1 MPDPA
6 YRVARQVA
14 RGVAAELGLTPPFD
28 VDRVAGRFAVVLD
41 EEVPTRSDVVVLH
54 APTPGE
60 RARIVVD
67 GGLEE
72 SPARRRFAV
81 AHGLGHVLLGWHPL
95 GTPCD
100 VSIRPWELPV
110 TVHDLVEGEASA
122 FARELLMPTRWIE
135 SFDSLDRPAMLA
147 RHVAERAGQSAMPAA
162 RSVALLLGPGI
173 VWCVVDGWGRVVDA
187 GRSPG
192 TSVCAPRAGDELEP
206 RSFARH
212 AVERHRDEHEN
223 LAIMFWRFD
232 EQGARELPRDRTART
247 VAIDIAHELGMGDSG
262 ATVLAARVEGI
273 AGWANE
279 QLGTASLE
287 GMRHALDERA
297 RTVPELATIAEHP
310 EFPALIRAKATE
322 LVAKR
327 LAR

>member
-6 YRVARQVA
+6 YRVARQAA
-14 RGVAAELGLTPPFD
+14 RGVSAELGLSPPFD
-28 VDRVAGRFAVVLD
+28 VDRVAGRFALVLD
-41 EEVPTRSDVVVLH
+41 EEVPTRFDVVVLH
-54 APTPGE
+54 AKSAGE
-60 RARIVVD
+60 RPRIVVD
-67 GGLEE
+67 GGLEG

-122 FARELLMPTRWIE
+122 FARELLMPSRWIE

-147 RHVAERAGQSAMPAA
+147 RHVAERAGQAAMPAA
-162 RSVALLLGPGI
+162 RSVALLLPPGH
-173 VWCVVDGWGRVVDA
+173 VWCVVDAWGRVADA

-192 TSVCAPRAGDELEP
+192 TDVCAPRPGDELEP
-206 RSFARH
+206 GAFARH
-212 AVERHRDEHEN
+212 AVERHRDE
-223 LAIMFWRFD
+223 LDGMSILFWRFD
-232 EQGARELPRDRTART
+232 EHGAQQLPRDRSART
-247 VAIDIAHELGMGDSG
+247 VANDIAHDLGIGDDG
-262 ATVLAARVEGI
+262 ARTLAARVEGI

-279 QLGTASLE
+279 QPGTASLD
-287 GMRHALDERA
+287 GMRRTLDTRA
-297 RTVPELATIAEHP
+297 RTVPELASIADHP
-310 EFPALIRAKATE
+310 EFGMLLGAKATE